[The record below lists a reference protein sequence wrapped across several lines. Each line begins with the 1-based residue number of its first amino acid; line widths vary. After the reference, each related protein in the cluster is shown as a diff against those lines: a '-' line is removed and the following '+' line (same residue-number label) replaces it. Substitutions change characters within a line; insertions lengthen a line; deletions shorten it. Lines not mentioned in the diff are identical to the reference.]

1 MNTYS
6 FSFKPRIKS
15 TDEFGWQVRFNSV
28 LGEGEMHN
36 CSDTDIDASERGS
49 LGISFIKLFTSAFN
63 NNITLP
69 DPCQVFSVFNSFHSL
84 FSWSV
89 SCLIT
94 TSYPSKYGA
103 LCNKDTLK
111 LIPSKFSLYSRFD
124 GPSWDSSITLLTNIS
139 SLAMGGE
146 RVLGFHNKHLHVNGT
161 GCWTAP
167 LQSLIEAPASLRCHV
182 SSLPPIFPLKY
193 KGKLIIQHFQEMF
206 PKWSKQWRRHLKCKL
221 QTGSLKNSF
230 RYWHLI

>member
-1 MNTYS
+1 MSASKSVHTYS
-6 FSFKPRIKS
+6 FSLKW
-15 TDEFGWQVRFNSV
+15 TDKFGLQVRFNFG
-28 LGEGEMHN
+28 LGEGQLH
-36 CSDTDIDASERGS
+36 
-49 LGISFIKLFTSAFN
+49 ISQMLTWMPVKKG
-63 NNITLP
+63 NITLP

-167 LQSLIEAPASLRCHV
+167 LQSLIEAPASLRCHE

-193 KGKLIIQHFQEMF
+193 KG
-206 PKWSKQWRRHLKCKL
+206 
-221 QTGSLKNSF
+221 N
-230 RYWHLI
+230 

>member
-1 MNTYS
+1 
-6 FSFKPRIKS
+6 
-15 TDEFGWQVRFNSV
+15 
-28 LGEGEMHN
+28 MHN
-36 CSDTDIDASERGS
+36 CSDTDIDASEEGS
-49 LGISFIKLFTSAFN
+49 LRTSFINSFTPTFH
-63 NNITLP
+63 NNITVP
-69 DPCQVFSVFNSFHSL
+69 DPCHVFSVFNSFHSL

-103 LCNKDTLK
+103 LCNKATLK

-139 SLAMGGE
+139 SLATGGE
-146 RVLGFHNKHLHVNGT
+146 RLLGFRNWHLHVNGT

-167 LQSLIEAPASLRCHV
+167 LQSLMEAPAFLRCHV

-193 KGKLIIQHFQEMF
+193 KRISIKGREFF
-206 PKWSKQWRRHLKCKL
+206 PSEVSNDK
-221 QTGSLKNSF
+221 GF
-230 RYWHLI
+230 